1 MNSTSRFN
9 DLDLD
14 DLDSEDYDSICPI
27 PFFIHLIQKTID
39 KLDQFPDRLSAIKV
53 TFEAHLASAERE
65 IKAVGSAVDISD
77 YYLSARGSGIAEE
90 DFESALEASTN
101 TKEALSQ
108 LENALTEIRTDLL
121 SKLNV
126 LEEEFIPNPRWMALR
141 NTTIGAEV
149 DESPEFN
156 KAFGRLWN
164 DISDIHDKLDG
175 QIRGKFEFDDEFWR
189 YIVDLS
195 AVADDIEM
203 QVKDDDVVGIIRSDL
218 ENSFECPSCAHVF
231 NIPTEAQVKK
241 IMEKA
246 IKDLDVC
253 QEKRKE
259 ISDGDSVE

>member
-77 YYLSARGSGIAEE
+77 YYLSARGCGIAEE
-90 DFESALEASTN
+90 DFESALKASTY

-126 LEEEFIPNPRWMALR
+126 LEEEFILNPRWMALR

-149 DESPEFN
+149 DENPEFN
-156 KAFGRLWN
+156 KAFGHLWN
-164 DISDIHDKLDG
+164 DISDIHNKLDG
-175 QIRGKFEFDDEFWR
+175 QIRGKFEEDDEFWR
-189 YIVDLS
+189 SIVDLS

-218 ENSFECPSCAHVF
+218 GNSFECPSCAHVAQGEEDYGESDKGLGRMSGKEDR
-231 NIPTEAQVKK
+231 NI
-241 IMEKA
+241 
-246 IKDLDVC
+246 
-253 QEKRKE
+253 
-259 ISDGDSVE
+259 G